1 MKILLT
7 YIPRGQT
14 VEHIEKL
21 TPPHDSAWKTTLIS
35 YVTTLVC
42 DENKP
47 LVPTTYPMWQVRIP
61 AIGPIIHPPYLYHL
75 PNVASDD
82 TIGPRILRRFQISN
96 KTWGSH
102 LNFLKNAQFFY
113 KKCQSRGSNPDS
125 DITSKQ
131 QIGHR
136 QENTEL
142 RNYQPFKSYKQWGG
156 LLRHC
161 II

>member
-102 LNFLKNAQFFY
+102 LNFY

-125 DITSKQ
+125 DVTSKLAIGRKTQNFEITSRSKV
-131 QIGHR
+131 ISNG
-136 QENTEL
+136 ED
-142 RNYQPFKSYKQWGG
+142 F
-156 LLRHC
+156 
-161 II
+161 